1 MAHFLSLRKAPF
13 RHAKWPILECDMV
26 LFSPRNGLNR
36 TAKRAISE
44 RHSIYFGLR
53 HRVYERPVCQETASD
68 TSDLTFPHIYFE
80 KIFCQNKIKKNRK
93 FAACFFFK
101 NVDIGHNK
109 DHGKTESDEQ

>member
-1 MAHFLSLRKAPF
+1 M
-13 RHAKWPILECDMV
+13 M
-26 LFSPRNGLNR
+26 
-36 TAKRAISE
+36 KRAISE

-93 FAACFFFK
+93 PVLRISLK
-101 NVDIGHNK
+101 NNDMGRE
-109 DHGKTESDEQ
+109 ESRVNLTDTSTLNYP

>member
-1 MAHFLSLRKAPF
+1 M
-13 RHAKWPILECDMV
+13 M
-26 LFSPRNGLNR
+26 
-36 TAKRAISE
+36 KRAISE

-53 HRVYERPVCQETASD
+53 HRVYERSVCQETASD

-93 FAACFFFK
+93 FAACVFFK